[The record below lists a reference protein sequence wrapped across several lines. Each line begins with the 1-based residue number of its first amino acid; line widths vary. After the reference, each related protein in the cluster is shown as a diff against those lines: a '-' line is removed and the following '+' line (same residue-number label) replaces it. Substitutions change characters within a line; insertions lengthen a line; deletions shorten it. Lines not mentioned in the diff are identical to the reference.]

1 MAFDIDDVNS
11 CLRGELAACETY
23 RQALEKSRSEFG
35 SDPKFQQL
43 EKMMRDHEQ
52 AATQLQSLIRQKGGT
67 PDTDSGAWG
76 TWAKTVMGSAK
87 LLGDRA
93 ALKALKEGEESG
105 VKQYRDLIDDSDTP
119 ADVRDV
125 AMKLMKNDKEHCTRL
140 DTMMETLETA

>member
-1 MAFDIDDVNS
+1 MAFDTDDLNS
-11 CLRGELAACETY
+11 CLRGELAAIETY
-23 RQALEKSRSEFG
+23 EQALEKIRSEYG

-43 EKMMRDHEQ
+43 EKMLRNHEQ
-52 AATQLQSLIRQKGGT
+52 AATQLQSLVRQNGGE

-76 TWAKTVMGSAK
+76 AWANTVMGASS
-87 LLGDRA
+87 LFGDKA

-105 VKQYRDLIDDSDTP
+105 IKQYRSLIDSTDTP

-140 DTMMETLETA
+140 DTMMETVAA

>member
-1 MAFDIDDVNS
+1 MAFDIDDLNS

-23 RQALEKSRSEFG
+23 RQALDKMRSEYG

-52 AATQLQSLIRQKGGT
+52 AATLLQSLVRQKGAT

-76 TWAKTVMGSAK
+76 TWANTVMGASR
-87 LLGDRA
+87 LFGDRA
-93 ALKALKEGEESG
+93 ALTALKEGEESG
-105 VKQYRDLIDDSDTP
+105 MKQYRALIDDSATP
-119 ADVRDV
+119 ADVRDA
-125 AMKLMKNDKEHCTRL
+125 AMKLLKNDKEHCTRI

>member
-1 MAFDIDDVNS
+1 MDFDTDELNS
-11 CLRGELAACETY
+11 CLRGELAAVETY
-23 RQALEKSRSEFG
+23 RQALEKSRTEYG
-35 SDPKFQQL
+35 NDPKFQQL

-52 AATQLQSLIRQKGGT
+52 AATQLQSLIRQKGGK

>member
-23 RQALEKSRSEFG
+23 RQALEKSRSEYG
-35 SDPKFQQL
+35 TDPKFQQL
-43 EKMMRDHEQ
+43 EKMMRNHEQ
-52 AATQLQSLIRQKGGT
+52 AVTLLQSLVRQKGGT

-76 TWAKTVMGSAK
+76 TWANTVMGASK

-105 VKQYRDLIDDSDTP
+105 MKQYRGLIDDTDTP
-119 ADVRDV
+119 ADVRDA
-125 AMKLMKNDKEHCTRL
+125 AMKLLKNDKEHVTRL
-140 DTMMETLETA
+140 DTMMETLATA

>member
-1 MAFDIDDVNS
+1 MAFDTDDLNS
-11 CLRGELAACETY
+11 CLRGELAAIETY
-23 RQALEKSRSEFG
+23 RQALDKSRSQYG

-43 EKMMRDHEQ
+43 EKMLRDHEQ
-52 AATQLQSLIRQKGGT
+52 AATELQSLVRQKGGE

-76 TWAKTVMGSAK
+76 AWSNTVMGTAR

-105 VKQYRDLIDDSDTP
+105 IKQYRALLDDNATP
-119 ADVRDV
+119 ADVRDA
-125 AMKLMKNDKEHCTRL
+125 AMKLMQRSKEHCARL